1 MQYTNNFE
9 YVIKAKKFNLEEQ
22 KQQKKFIIYIYI
34 YLWKVR
40 FNIRNYLRLDIF
52 LYKYFIYIVYSKSTS
67 SLTMII
73 FSHFFS

>member
-34 YLWKVR
+34 YL
-40 FNIRNYLRLDIF
+40 
-52 LYKYFIYIVYSKSTS
+52 
-67 SLTMII
+67 
-73 FSHFFS
+73 